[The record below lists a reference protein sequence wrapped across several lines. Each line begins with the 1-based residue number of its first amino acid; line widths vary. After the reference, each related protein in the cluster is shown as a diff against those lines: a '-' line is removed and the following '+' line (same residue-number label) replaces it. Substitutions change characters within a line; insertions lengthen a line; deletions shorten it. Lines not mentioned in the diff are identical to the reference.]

1 MSLKKMPQHSDNL
14 LFKRDWNPDNDL
26 TLTILYFLAMH
37 TLALKFKPKPHVM
50 TPKLD
55 LRGSLDLFV
64 VLVNVFIAHQIS
76 FSCLSKLLCFFSW
89 LFRGRWASLAC
100 EGCQAL
106 ALTLMS
112 LLQDLLFSNGDLV
125 VEAQMTVSETLR
137 AK

>member
-1 MSLKKMPQHSDNL
+1 
-14 LFKRDWNPDNDL
+14 
-26 TLTILYFLAMH
+26 MH
-37 TLALKFKPKPHVM
+37 TLCPLFKPKPHVM
-50 TPKLD
+50 TLKLD
-55 LRGSLDLFV
+55 SRGSVDLFV
-64 VLVNVFIAHQIS
+64 VLVNVFIVHQIS
-76 FSCLSKLLCFFSW
+76 FFCLSILLCRFSW
-89 LFRGRWASLAC
+89 LFEDRWASLAC